1 MKRLCMTLIGLVIL
15 YSCISNPLDSKQEDL
30 GNNDSPLRTLL
41 TKSAP
46 IQQEDS
52 LVIMSRLQKDVNYL
66 MMMFI
71 DALEDFVN
79 RAGSTSITQ
88 GEIKDFNIFICNA
101 NKDTMQRIP
110 FALIYK

>member
-66 MMMFI
+66 MMNRIVFKDSVYVLAI
-71 DALEDFVN
+71 KKHEALFLDVPEDVYDHYVEYVYSLN
-79 RAGSTSITQ
+79 ES
-88 GEIKDFNIFICNA
+88 
-101 NKDTMQRIP
+101 
-110 FALIYK
+110 L